1 MKTKNP
7 AKRILKTAVI
17 QMQSK
22 PYALNE
28 NLQLAL
34 NLAKEAHDK
43 GANLIVLPELFDSG
57 YCVNENA
64 RERKRARLKRVG
76 LLNQILA
83 FYGLKINDWQG
94 AKFVLCDKKGQSVI
108 VNDLGDLWGKAQKL
122 AKKEMDVLD
131 SNLLAFL
138 NQQTH
143 ATH

>member
-1 MKTKNP
+1 MCVLCGELISSFHWSDENYGSDSYE
-7 AKRILKTAVI
+7 ID
-17 QMQSK
+17 
-22 PYALNE
+22 E
-28 NLQLAL
+28 NLKEPNAL
-34 NLAKEAHDK
+34 ISA
-43 GANLIVLPELFDSG
+43 
-57 YCVNENA
+57 NENA

-94 AKFVLCDKKGQSVI
+94 AKFVLCDQKGQSVI

-122 AKKEMDVLD
+122 AKKEMDALD

>member
-1 MKTKNP
+1 MCVLCGEFISSFHWSDENYGSDSYE
-7 AKRILKTAVI
+7 ID
-17 QMQSK
+17 
-22 PYALNE
+22 E
-28 NLQLAL
+28 NLREPNAL
-34 NLAKEAHDK
+34 
-43 GANLIVLPELFDSG
+43 IST
-57 YCVNENA
+57 NENA

-83 FYGLKINDWQG
+83 FYGLKIGDWQG

-122 AKKEMDVLD
+122 AKKEMDALD

>member
-1 MKTKNP
+1 MCVLCGELISSFHWTDGSDENYG
-7 AKRILKTAVI
+7 
-17 QMQSK
+17 SD
-22 PYALNE
+22 E
-28 NLQLAL
+28 NLKEPNAL
-34 NLAKEAHDK
+34 ISA
-43 GANLIVLPELFDSG
+43 
-57 YCVNENA
+57 NENA

-94 AKFVLCDKKGQSVI
+94 TKFVLCDKKGQSVI
-108 VNDLGDLWGKAQKL
+108 VNDLGDLWGKAQNL
-122 AKKEMDVLD
+122 AKKKMDALD

>member
-1 MKTKNP
+1 MCVLCGELISSFHWSDENYGSDSYE
-7 AKRILKTAVI
+7 ID
-17 QMQSK
+17 
-22 PYALNE
+22 E
-28 NLQLAL
+28 NLREPNAL
-34 NLAKEAHDK
+34 ISA
-43 GANLIVLPELFDSG
+43 
-57 YCVNENA
+57 NENA

-108 VNDLGDLWGKAQKL
+108 VNDLGDLWDKAQNL
-122 AKKEMDVLD
+122 AKKEMDALD

>member
-1 MKTKNP
+1 MCVLCGELISSFHWTDENYGTNGSDSYE
-7 AKRILKTAVI
+7 ID
-17 QMQSK
+17 
-22 PYALNE
+22 E
-28 NLQLAL
+28 NLREPNAL
-34 NLAKEAHDK
+34 ISA
-43 GANLIVLPELFDSG
+43 
-57 YCVNENA
+57 NENA

-94 AKFVLCDKKGQSVI
+94 TKFVLCDKKGQSVI

-122 AKKEMDVLD
+122 AKKEMDALD

-138 NQQTH
+138 NQNPH

>member
-1 MKTKNP
+1 MCVLCGELISSFHWSDENYGSDSYE
-7 AKRILKTAVI
+7 IGEGLKE
-17 QMQSK
+17 SN
-22 PYALNE
+22 ALIS
-28 NLQLAL
+28 A
-34 NLAKEAHDK
+34 
-43 GANLIVLPELFDSG
+43 
-57 YCVNENA
+57 NENA

-122 AKKEMDVLD
+122 AKKEMDALD
-131 SNLLAFL
+131 SHLLAFL
-138 NQQTH
+138 NQQTN